1 MTANLL
7 TSTRLLLVA
16 PISWGLA
23 HPDSFS
29 EIWLLVF
36 ITLGIATGYL
46 DGIVAR
52 LTETGSP
59 LGMLFDHTTDCLFVT
74 GGLVGSAIAGE
85 VSVLLPILIG
95 CAFIQYVFDS
105 FWLDHKKELRMSML
119 GRWNGILYYVPLVV
133 ISISRTDFMSD
144 SNHMWGMAITFMSYG
159 LMVSTVVSM
168 IDRAMAP
175 RV

>member
-7 TSTRLLLVA
+7 TSTRLFLVV
-16 PISWGLA
+16 PISWGFA

-29 EIWLLVF
+29 EIWLLIS
-36 ITLGIATGYL
+36 ITVGIATDYF

-52 LTETGSP
+52 LTETESP

-85 VSVLLPILIG
+85 VSVFLPILIG
-95 CAFIQYVFDS
+95 CAFVQYVLDS
-105 FWLDHKKELRMSML
+105 FWLHDKKELRMSML
-119 GRWNGILYYVPLVV
+119 GRWNGILYYVPLVLI
-133 ISISRTDFMSD
+133 ISSRTDVMVD
-144 SNHMWGMAITFMSYG
+144 SNHVWSVVITFMSYG
-159 LMVSTVVSM
+159 LMGSTVVSM
-168 IDRAMAP
+168 VDRAMAP